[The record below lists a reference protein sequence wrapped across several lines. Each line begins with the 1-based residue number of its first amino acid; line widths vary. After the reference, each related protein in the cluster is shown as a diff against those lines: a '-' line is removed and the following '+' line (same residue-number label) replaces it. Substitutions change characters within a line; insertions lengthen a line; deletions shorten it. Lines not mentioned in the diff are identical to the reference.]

1 MKSTQATV
9 KREDGRSRPARTVP
23 DWITPELIEETLRVW
38 QPYYA
43 STLTA
48 KDAAYILTGVG
59 RLLETLTQPADGCP
73 VESD

>member
-1 MKSTQATV
+1 MKSDRATAGCT
-9 KREDGRSRPARTVP
+9 DGHDRSARTVP

-59 RLLETLTQPADGCP
+59 RLLETLTQPSDGCP
-73 VESD
+73 VESE